1 MRFENYLSFDR
12 QKKEETTS
20 IAWYLTTHIAF
31 YVFLIFF
38 LIFFAWYTYFMV
50 THRCYLVYGASM
62 KPTLNEQVADG
73 DNDGYMDAVYINLY
87 GKIDVSDVVVLDEV
101 SSENESIIKR
111 VVAKAGDYV
120 TIANL
125 SDEGEEG
132 LSLYRIP
139 KEEMVNGESRISD
152 EEAKVVETK
161 EVAGYDVLWTHC
173 SLDIENDIL
182 YENRFYEKFLS
193 DRQNGGFE
201 SANSEEY
208 DYYTSPNG
216 LVYVR
221 VPEGKYFCL
230 GDNRG
235 WSDDSRKYG
244 FIGEEKV
251 VGDVEFI
258 VYNCSF
264 VSRLFEVVKYYY
276 AQVEVFFKR

>member
-1 MRFENYLSFDR
+1 
-12 QKKEETTS
+12 
-20 IAWYLTTHIAF
+20 
-31 YVFLIFF
+31 
-38 LIFFAWYTYFMV
+38 
-50 THRCYLVYGASM
+50 M
-62 KPTLNEQVADG
+62 KPTLNEQVMDG

-87 GKIDVSDVVVLDEV
+87 GKIDISDVVVLDEV
-101 SSENESIIKR
+101 SSESESIIKR

-120 TIANL
+120 TIADL
-125 SDEGEEG
+125 SDDGEF
-132 LSLYRIP
+132 SLYRIP

-173 SLDIENDIL
+173 SPNTENDIS
-182 YENRFYEKFLS
+182 YENRFYEKFLLN
-193 DRQNGGFE
+193 RQNGGFE

-244 FIGEEKV
+244 FIGEDKV